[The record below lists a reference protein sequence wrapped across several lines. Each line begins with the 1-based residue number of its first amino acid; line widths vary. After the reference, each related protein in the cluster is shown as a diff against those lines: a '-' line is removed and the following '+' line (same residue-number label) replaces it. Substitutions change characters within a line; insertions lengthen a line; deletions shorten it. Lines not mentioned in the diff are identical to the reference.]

1 MFNLH
6 HVLYF
11 MPLSRSIGRA
21 ISVVTFTAVQWA
33 KAVDERN
40 PFVMDLLAQPLVSLK
55 GSVHAA
61 A

>member
-1 MFNLH
+1 
-6 HVLYF
+6 